1 MQNYSIT
8 ATATVNLTVNEEPQ
22 TICVNMEI
30 TYDLYNTE
38 EELREAA
45 AELLLEQWTEEHAT
59 AIDIDN
65 DEIIFEIDDWG
76 DIPAKYQAIDSD
88 LFEYLEFCENS
99 HLDADVIEAAVYCD
113 IDLDNIEEAYN
124 GSFEDDE
131 DFAQETAE
139 QLGCIDKDAK
149 WPMDCIDW
157 EHAAK
162 ELMYDYSEHNGHYFR
177 NF

>member
-1 MQNYSIT
+1 MQNYNLS

-22 TICVNMEI
+22 TICVSMEI

-65 DEIIFEIDDWG
+65 EEITFDIDTWG
-76 DIPAKYQAIDSD
+76 DIPAKYQDIDSD

-99 HLDADVIEAAVYCD
+99 HLDQDVIEAAVYCG
-113 IDLDNIEEAYN
+113 IDLDNIEEAYS
-124 GSFEDDE
+124 GSFDSDE
-131 DFAQETAE
+131 DFARETAE
-139 QLGCIDKDAK
+139 QLGYINDKVS
-149 WPMDCIDW
+149 WPYTFIDW
-157 EHAAK
+157 EQAAK